1 MTGGPQLM
9 IRLCPE
15 RCSEEHTCIKGTGG
29 GASGSNAQQVDHQP
43 VFLQVPVLIMN
54 SLHLVY
60 QDFICLSCISSKAI
74 LMF

>member
-43 VFLQVPVLIMN
+43 VFLQDAFTQFDEAEVP
-54 SLHLVY
+54 
-60 QDFICLSCISSKAI
+60 
-74 LMF
+74 

>member
-43 VFLQVPVLIMN
+43 VFLQ
-54 SLHLVY
+54 
-60 QDFICLSCISSKAI
+60 ISEISETPN
-74 LMF
+74 LELFFFFN

>member
-43 VFLQVPVLIMN
+43 VFLQV
-54 SLHLVY
+54 
-60 QDFICLSCISSKAI
+60 I
-74 LMF
+74 LKYYMTID